1 MIGMGFT
8 GGVNESWPSEVTH
21 VRIWDNGASWR
32 DIHKGV
38 DQYDWSLL
46 DQLVNKASG
55 KTIVYT
61 IGACPQWLAKYP
73 NQAHYAPWLGPGS
86 NSMPSNQDTANE
98 FFWNLA
104 TRYAGRIDAYE
115 IWNEPQLAD
124 FLYPWNDT
132 ERNALAQLT
141 KRAYNTIKAC
151 DSKAMVL
158 AASVLPRDS
167 SGGMERGKKYWT
179 ALKKKGW
186 NVDAFTCHLYPEI
199 DKGYKRWRSML
210 DNVVSTL
217 EMMDPPTEKLWITET
232 AYGLL
237 GHDIPDDKARELV
250 EDTYGGDGGR
260 FTYWYAWDREDLGGM
275 LVGPGSA
282 GWDAIKEYHDA

>member
-1 MIGMGFT
+1 L
-8 GGVNESWPSEVTH
+8 
-21 VRIWDNGASWR
+21 D
-32 DIHKGV
+32 DI
-38 DQYDWSLL
+38 
-46 DQLVNKASG
+46 VNKCGSRHI
-55 KTIVYT
+55 TYVIC
-61 IGACPQWLAKYP
+61 ACPKWLAKYP
-73 NQAHYAPWLGPGS
+73 SNPHYAPWLGPGS
-86 NSMPSNQDTANE
+86 NSMPSNQDTANA

-104 TRYAGRIDAYE
+104 TRYTGRIDAYE
-115 IWNEPQLAD
+115 IWNEPQLPD
-124 FLYPWNDT
+124 FLYPWNET

-141 KRAYNTIKAC
+141 KRAYSTIKSC
-151 DSKAMVL
+151 DPKAMVL

-167 SGGMERGKKYWT
+167 SGGMEKGKKYWK
-179 ALKKKGW
+179 ALKAKGW
-186 NVDAFTCHLYPEI
+186 NVDAFTCHIYPEV

-260 FTYWYAWDREDLGGM
+260 FTYWYAWAREDLGGM

-282 GWDAIKEYHDA
+282 GWDAIKEHHDA